1 MFSFSDL
8 EPQHILTG
16 AQVRTNVAGMNETKE
31 EKKEKKKRNKR
42 EAKKRKRDGYGSNPG
57 KRRVEKRRFVDRIL
71 SWKIFQ
77 LAKANKKQARTYFHT
92 DSIGTPNQ
100 WQ

>member
-16 AQVRTNVAGMNETKE
+16 AQVRTNVAGMKETKKKKKKQKQTRGQ
-31 EKKEKKKRNKR
+31 KKE
-42 EAKKRKRDGYGSNPG
+42 KRDGYGSNPG

>member
-31 EKKEKKKRNKR
+31 EKKEKKTETNEKP
-42 EAKKRKRDGYGSNPG
+42 KKEKGMDTGATRGRGGLRKEGLSTGS
-57 KRRVEKRRFVDRIL
+57 
-71 SWKIFQ
+71 
-77 LAKANKKQARTYFHT
+77 
-92 DSIGTPNQ
+92 
-100 WQ
+100 

>member
-31 EKKEKKKRNKR
+31 EKKGKKKEKKQKQTRGQKKKKGWIR
-42 EAKKRKRDGYGSNPG
+42 EQPG
-57 KRRVEKRRFVDRIL
+57 EEE
-71 SWKIFQ
+71 
-77 LAKANKKQARTYFHT
+77 
-92 DSIGTPNQ
+92 G
-100 WQ
+100 